1 MMVSGGQ
8 DFKSA
13 YAAIET
19 ALGCAT
25 SAAACGTGST
35 SGIAAQPFFESA
47 LGGPNSAYCTG
58 YANCTAAVV
67 AKELD
72 NFNSQS
78 VWSLWSDLDNGAFN
92 FGAPTMQNS
101 SDATHPAIASSGLA
115 LNASTGYGNYNALF
129 VSLTTQNFHGLLM
142 HNNFTYSKALG
153 TGAFVQA
160 TSEYT
165 PNDAFD
171 LSKMYGQQA
180 FNRKFVY
187 NSYMVYQPPF
197 FKGQQG
203 LMGRV
208 AGGWSLAPVFTAGSG
223 EPLYCDTVTD
233 GQSFGSSDTN
243 NYFTN
248 EQCVFTSKYTGGNSS
263 HYNVAGDATTG
274 VGTATAGSGSRAVN
288 MFKDPLAVYNQVRA
302 PMLGIDT
309 KNPGVGPINGTP
321 YWNVDMSLE
330 KSLKVYESV
339 ALKFSVIFTNVF
351 NHNILSDPAMNL
363 SDNTTWGVQGSQA
376 NTPRKMEFGMRASF

>member
-13 YAAIET
+13 YAALET
-19 ALGCAT
+19 ALGCAK
-25 SAAACGTGST
+25 SAAACGAEGVP

-47 LGGPNSAYCTG
+47 LAGSTYCQG
-58 YANCTAAVV
+58 YANCTAAVA
-67 AKELD
+67 AKEFD
-72 NFNSQS
+72 NLASQA
-78 VWSLWSDLDNGAFN
+78 VWGLWSDLDSGFFN
-92 FGAPTMQNS
+92 FGAPTMQNNG
-101 SDATHPAIASSGLA
+101 DATHPAIASSGLA
-115 LNASTGYGNYNALF
+115 LNASTGYGNYNGLF
-129 VSLTTQNFHGLLM
+129 LSLTTQNFHGVMM

-171 LSKMYGQQA
+171 LSKMYGLQA

-197 FKGQQG
+197 YKGQQG
-203 LMGRV
+203 LMGRIV
-208 AGGWSLAPVFTAGSG
+208 GGWSFAPVFTAGSG

-302 PMLGIDT
+302 PILGIDS
-309 KNPGVGPINGTP
+309 KNPGVGPISGTP
-321 YWNVDMSLE
+321 YWNVDMSVE
-330 KSLKVYESV
+330 KNVKVYESV

-351 NHNILSDPAMNL
+351 NHNILSDPGMNL
-363 SDNTTWGVQGSQA
+363 SDPTTWGVQGGQT
-376 NTPRKMEFGMRASF
+376 NTPRMMEFGMRASF